1 MASNSPPS
9 QWPKGDL
16 WDTDPNTF
24 IAREA
29 VKRLDLKECYLTD
42 DAIMK
47 FLINRREKTIKGKE
61 IFEFNETEFV
71 KGGFLRSRHK
81 GRGAPALAPD
91 GTVMTA
97 LAGAHHNST
106 IVLDGGDRSLLSG
119 SWSIE
124 NYQAKSDH
132 PGYKEW
138 LAKIKWTTGDALRA
152 GIPLTSIN
160 TTLTSPATHV
170 QQNLSAPEKKEDEL
184 QEKDDS
190 PQPSIADNLTN
201 QGQAHNATNFTN
213 QGQEPITP
221 PRSVTPQ
228 EALPQDTPS
237 EYATLSPTHSGI
249 TISNPTTPEPSRS
262 EANYSKGPASGIAAS
277 ESSVSKPVT
286 SEPIIEE
293 PVTSEP
299 ITSQSAIAEPISSVP
314 AVSEPLVTE
323 PTTSATTSSE
333 PTAPKPNTSEPVAS
347 ESDIAQPTISE
358 PAVSEPATSLSTI
371 TEPVTQD
378 LATSEPATVEPVASE
393 PVTLNLSTPH
403 PVALG
408 LTNSDP
414 VALEPLAAKHAAIE
428 STIFELETSQAT
440 VPQLAAAEP
449 AALQHFVSEPGA
461 SAFTIAAP
469 TASEPATFGSASS
482 ELATPEPVISRPTVI
497 ESVASR
503 FTIPETAA
511 LERCASVPITTEPRA
526 PELATSKSIASQR
539 ATSELATVKPSA
551 LETTPLVSLSFTS
564 IHSKTNSLEDTKP
577 DIMQS
582 QSSVSVQQQS
592 GSPSTAVMK
601 LESDPPVGLGIDTG
615 LMEQT
620 TPKHSASMFRQQ
632 FTPREPSLEIP
643 GTPETVPP
651 PAQDSKLAEAHITQN
666 RTPAISLKFGGMMQN
681 QASMSAGKRNLRHP
695 SVAQPSSAASGT
707 IAFQSPP
714 ATPVSSRSLKRKA
727 TEPLDLLITF
737 HVGDGKPEAVETFN
751 FSERKLV
758 ENAPEFYELFK
769 SRARRVKNTN
779 GRVYDIFEKPK
790 LFEAMLHW
798 IDKRQV
804 VPKSYSA
811 PHDLEC
817 YYLDLYLAAANYV
830 LPGFSNAI
838 IDKLYDWHST
848 GTVRFQ
854 MIDKVYSMTRPG
866 CGLRNLYFGCMM
878 ALSTEE
884 FEATQIEEPEVMVD
898 LFAMKKAFWGGMEA
912 KEFYRDI

>member
-9 QWPKGDL
+9 QWPQGDL

-61 IFEFNETEFV
+61 IFGFNETEFV

-132 PGYKEW
+132 PGYNEW

-160 TTLTSPATHV
+160 ATLTSPATHV
-170 QQNLSAPEKKEDEL
+170 QQNPSAPEEKADEL
-184 QEKDDS
+184 LEKDDS

-201 QGQAHNATNFTN
+201 QGQANNATNFTN

-237 EYATLSPTHSGI
+237 EYATLPPTYSGI
-249 TISNPTTPEPSRS
+249 TISKPTTPEPSHS
-262 EANYSKGPASGIAAS
+262 EADYSEGPASGIAAS
-277 ESSVSKPVT
+277 ESSVSKPGT
-286 SEPIIEE
+286 SEPIIAES
-293 PVTSEP
+293 VTSEP
-299 ITSQSAIAEPISSVP
+299 ITSQSTIAEPLSSVP
-314 AVSEPLVTE
+314 SVSEPLVTE
-323 PTTSATTSSE
+323 PTTSAPATSE
-333 PTAPKPNTSEPVAS
+333 PDTSGPVAS
-347 ESDIAQPTISE
+347 ESDIAQSTVSE
-358 PAVSEPATSLSTI
+358 PAVSEPATSLPTI

-378 LATSEPATVEPVASE
+378 LAAFEPATVEPVASE

-408 LTNSDP
+408 PTNSDP
-414 VALEPLAAKHAAIE
+414 VAPEPIVSKHAAIE
-428 STIFELETSQAT
+428 PTILELETSQAT
-440 VPQLAAAEP
+440 VPQLAAAES
-449 AALQHFVSEPGA
+449 AALQHFASEPGA

-497 ESVASR
+497 ESVSSR

-526 PELATSKSIASQR
+526 PELATPKSTASQR
-539 ATSELATVKPSA
+539 ATSEPATVEPSA

-564 IHSKTNSLEDTKP
+564 IHSKTNSPEATKP

-582 QSSVSVQQQS
+582 KSSVSVQQQS
-592 GSPSTAVMK
+592 ESPRTALMK

-643 GTPETVPP
+643 GTPETAPP
-651 PAQDSKLAEAHITQN
+651 PAQDSKLPEAHITQN
-666 RTPAISLKFGGMMQN
+666 QTPTISLKFGGMMQN

-707 IAFQSPP
+707 ITFQSPP

-727 TEPLDLLITF
+727 TEPLDLLVTF
-737 HVGDGKPEAVETFN
+737 HVGDGKPEDVETFN

-804 VPKSYSA
+804 MPKSYSA

-817 YYLDLYLAAANYV
+817 YYLDLYLAAVNYV

-848 GTVRFQ
+848 GAVRFQ

-898 LFAMKKAFWGGMEA
+898 LFEMKKAFWGGMKA
-912 KEFYRDI
+912 KELYRDI